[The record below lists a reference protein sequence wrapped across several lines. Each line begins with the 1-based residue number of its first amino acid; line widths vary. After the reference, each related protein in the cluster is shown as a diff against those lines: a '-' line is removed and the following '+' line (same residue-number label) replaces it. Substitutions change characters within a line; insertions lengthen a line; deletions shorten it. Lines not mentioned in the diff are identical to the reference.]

1 MKTRFI
7 LLSGAALAVGAA
19 GIVPAYAQSAE
30 PPAAV
35 VADAQPQPQSDSNA
49 LPDIIVTAQ
58 RTSQSLQRVPIAVTA
73 VTAADLASRQVT
85 NSLSLDTAVPNLTLT
100 ENGVSATPFLRGVGS
115 NQSNPNDEA
124 SVATYIDGVY
134 IPSVTGNIFKFN
146 NVERIEVLK
155 GPQGTLFGRNAT
167 GGVIQII
174 TRDPVQQPLID
185 ASIGYGTF
193 NTLEGQAYVS
203 GGLADNLAA
212 DLAFSIDRN
221 GDGYGRDINRNAD
234 IFLHNQLGLR
244 SKILWTPGS
253 TTEIRLTGDYSRLH
267 STGAD
272 YQLAQGVIG
281 ADGVTSYPGKRRTDT
296 DFANKADNEVYGFSL
311 RIDQD
316 LSFARLV
323 SISGYRHVVGDFHL
337 DQDATPTPVVQATI
351 NQFAESF
358 SQEIQLLSK
367 KDSKIDWLIGGYFF
381 DAKYAYDP
389 LQIAGL
395 AAAPLPN
402 IQLFGTQRTKSY
414 SGYGQATVPIFTDTK
429 LTAGLRYT
437 YETQDTDGHTE
448 SGGVTFPHAPNPL
461 CGSATTNCPQSQ
473 SINKLTWRA
482 ALDHNF
488 SSDVLGYLSYN
499 RGIKSGGFNM
509 INAGTPGYRPEVL
522 DAYEAGLKMQLFD
535 HKVRFNVAAFIY
547 NYKDI
552 QVFNITG
559 GGAVL
564 TTNAAAARVHGIDA
578 DLTIKATRY
587 FTISVGFGWLDGKYT
602 DFPNATFTPSSPLLG
617 GQTSVDATGNHMIY
631 APKTSGNLSLDY
643 RIPSSFGEFGLN
655 ATGSYR
661 DKVFVSAANR
671 LFIPAYVVVNGAL
684 SWTSPDKRYGVQVWA
699 RNLLDKDYYLNRT
712 EQALGDIQFL
722 APPRTVGVTISFKNR

>member
-1 MKTRFI
+1 MKTRVM
-7 LLSGAALAVGAA
+7 LLSGAALAFGATA
-19 GIVPAYAQSAE
+19 PAYAQSAG
-30 PPAAV
+30 PAVPDPQAQ
-35 VADAQPQPQSDSNA
+35 ADGNK
-49 LPDIIVTAQ
+49 LPDIVVTAQ
-58 RTSQSLQRVPIAVTA
+58 RTSQSLQKVPIAVTA
-73 VTAADLASRQVT
+73 ITANDLASRQVT
-85 NSLSLDTAVPNLTLT
+85 TTLNLEAAVPNLTLT
-100 ENGVSATPFLRGVGS
+100 ENGVSVTPFLRGVGS

-174 TRDPVQQPLID
+174 TRDPTQKPLVD

-193 NTLEGQAYVS
+193 NTLEAQAYIS
-203 GGLADNLAA
+203 GGLASNLAA
-212 DLAFSIDRN
+212 DIAFSFDRN

-234 IFLHNQLGLR
+234 IFLRNQLGVR
-244 SKILWTPGS
+244 SKILWTPGA

-267 STGAD
+267 STGTD

-281 ADGVTSYPGKRRTDT
+281 ADGVTSYPGVRRTNT
-296 DFANKADNEVYGFSL
+296 DFPNKGNNEVYGFSL
-311 RIDQD
+311 RVDQD
-316 LSFARLV
+316 LGFARFA
-323 SISGYRHVVGDFHL
+323 SISGYRHVTGLFQL
-337 DQDATPTPVVQATI
+337 DQDATPTPIVKATI

-358 SQEIQLLSK
+358 SQEVQLLSK
-367 KDSKIDWLIGGYFF
+367 KSSKIDWLVGGYFF
-381 DAKYAYDP
+381 VAKYAYTP
-389 LQIAGL
+389 LQIAGF
-395 AAAPLPN
+395 AAAPLPYVD
-402 IQLFGTQRTKSY
+402 LFGSQKTHSY
-414 SGYGQATVPIFTDTK
+414 SAYGQATVPIFTDTK

-437 YETQDTDGHTE
+437 YEKQDTDGYTE
-448 SGGVTFPHAPNPL
+448 SGGVVFPHAPNPL
-461 CGSATTNCPQSQ
+461 CAGAVTNCPQSQ
-473 SINKLTWRA
+473 NIKKLTWRA

-488 SSDVLGYLSYN
+488 SADILGYVSYN

-547 NYKDI
+547 DYKDI

-578 DLTIKATRY
+578 DLTIKASR
-587 FTISVGFGWLDGKYT
+587 FLTITAGAGWLDGKYT
-602 DFPNATFTPSSPLLG
+602 DFPNATYTPPSPLMG
-617 GQTSVDATGNHMIY
+617 GQTSIDATGNQMIY
-631 APKTSGNLSLDY
+631 APRVSANASIDY
-643 RIPSSFGEFGLN
+643 RIPSSFGEFGIN
-655 ATGSYR
+655 ASVSYR
-661 DKVFVSAANR
+661 DKLFVSAANR
-671 LFIPAYVVVNGAL
+671 LAIPAFAVVNGTL
-684 SWTSPDKRYGVQVWA
+684 SWTSKDKRYGVQVWA
-699 RNLLDKDYYLNRT
+699 RNLLNKDYYLNRT

-722 APPRTVGVTISFKNR
+722 APPRTVGVTISFRNR

>member
-1 MKTRFI
+1 MRTRA
-7 LLSGAALAVGAA
+7 LLLGGVSLGLCFAS
-19 GIVPAYAQSAE
+19 PCQAQSA
-30 PPAAV
+30 PAGPDDQN
-35 VADAQPQPQSDSNA
+35 ADQQAAAGSEGLA
-49 LPDIIVTAQ
+49 DIVVTAQ
-58 RTSQSLQRVPIAVTA
+58 RTSQSLQKVPIAVTA
-73 VTAADLASRQVT
+73 VTADDLASRQVT
-85 NSLSLDTAVPNLTLT
+85 SSLNLDTAVPNLTLT

-174 TRDPVQQPLID
+174 TRDPTQRPLVD
-185 ASIGYGTF
+185 ASVGYGSF
-193 NTLEGQAYVS
+193 DTLEAQAYLSS
-203 GGLADNLAA
+203 GLGSNLAA
-212 DLAFSIDRN
+212 DIAFSLDRN
-221 GDGYGRDINRNAD
+221 GNGYGKDINRNAD
-234 IFLHNQLGLR
+234 IFLHNQVAVR

-253 TTEIRLTGDYSRLH
+253 NTEIRLTGDYSRLR

-281 ADGVTSYPGKRRTDT
+281 IDGVTGYPGKRKTNT
-296 DFANKADNEVYGFSL
+296 DFRNTANNEVYGFSL
-311 RIDQD
+311 RVDQD
-316 LSFARLV
+316 LNFARLV
-323 SISGYRHVVGDFHL
+323 SISGYRHVTGEFHL
-337 DQDATPTPVVQATI
+337 DQDATPLPLVQATI

-358 SQEIQLLSK
+358 SQEVQLLSK

-381 DAKYAYDP
+381 DAKYAYTP
-389 LQIAGL
+389 LRIAGI
-395 AAAPLPN
+395 AAGGLPN
-402 IQLFGTQRTKSY
+402 VDAFGSQKTRSY
-414 SGYGQATVPIFTDTK
+414 SAYGQATVPVTDDTK
-429 LTAGLRYT
+429 LTGGLRYT
-437 YETQDTDGHTE
+437 YETQDTDGYNA
-448 SGGVTFPHAPNPL
+448 SGGVIFPHPPNPL

-473 SINKLTWRA
+473 SIKKLTWRA

-488 SSDVLGYLSYN
+488 SSDILGYLSYN

-509 INAGTPGYRPEVL
+509 INPGTPGYRPEVL
-522 DAYEAGLKMQLFD
+522 DSYEAGLKMQLFD
-535 HKVRFNVAAFIY
+535 NKVRFNVAAFIY
-547 NYKDI
+547 SYKDI

-578 DLTIKATRY
+578 DLTIKASRY
-587 FTISVGFGWLDGKYT
+587 FTISAGFGWLDGKYT

-617 GQTSVDATGNHMIY
+617 PQTVVNATGNDMIY
-631 APKTSGNLSLDY
+631 APRTSGNLSLDY
-643 RIPSSFGEFGLN
+643 RIPTSFGEFGLN

-671 LFIPAYVVVNGAL
+671 LFIPAYAVVNTTIG
-684 SWTSPDKRYGVQVWA
+684 WTSPDKRYGVQFWV
-699 RNLLDKDYYLNRT
+699 RNLFDKDYYLNRT

-722 APPRTVGVTISFKNR
+722 APPRTVGVTVSFKNR

>member
-1 MKTRFI
+1 MKTRVM
-7 LLSGAALAVGAA
+7 LLSGVALAFGAA
-19 GIVPAYAQSAE
+19 APAYAQSTE
-30 PPAAV
+30 PSAA
-35 VADAQPQPQSDSNA
+35 AKPQADSNA
-49 LPDIIVTAQ
+49 LPDIVVTAQ
-58 RTSQSLQRVPIAVTA
+58 RTSQSLQKVPIAVTA
-73 VTAADLASRQVT
+73 ITADDLTSRQVT
-85 NSLSLDTAVPNLTLT
+85 TTLNLEAAVPNLTLT
-100 ENGVSATPFLRGVGS
+100 ENGVSVTPFLRGVGS

-174 TRDPVQQPLID
+174 TRDPVHQPLVD
-185 ASIGYGTF
+185 ASIGYGTY
-193 NTLEGQAYVS
+193 NTLEAQAYLS
-203 GGLADNLAA
+203 AGLGKDLAV
-212 DLAFSIDRN
+212 DLAFSFDRN
-221 GDGYGRDINRNAD
+221 GDGYGRDINRKAD
-234 IFLHNQLGLR
+234 IFLRNQLGFR

-253 TTEIRLTGDYSRLH
+253 STEIRLTGDYSRLH
-267 STGAD
+267 STGTD

-281 ADGVTSYPGKRRTDT
+281 ADGVTSYPGERKTNT
-296 DFANKADNEVYGFSL
+296 DFANKGDNEVYGASL

-316 LSFARLV
+316 LGFARLA

-337 DQDATPTPVVQATI
+337 DQDATPTPIVQATI

-358 SQEIQLLSK
+358 SQEVQLLSK
-367 KDSKIDWLIGGYFF
+367 KDSKIDWLLGGYFF

-389 LQIAGL
+389 LQIAGF

-402 IQLFGTQRTKSY
+402 IQLFGSQKTRSY
-414 SGYGQATVPIFTDTK
+414 SAYGQATVPIFADTK

-437 YETQDTDGHTE
+437 NETQDTDGHTE
-448 SGGVTFPHAPNPL
+448 SGGVVFPHAPNPL
-461 CGSATTNCPQSQ
+461 CAGAVTNCPQSQ
-473 SINKLTWRA
+473 SIRKLTWRA

-488 SSDVLGYLSYN
+488 TSDILGYLSYN

-547 NYKDI
+547 DYKDI

-578 DLTIKATRY
+578 DLTIKASRY
-587 FTISVGFGWLDGKYT
+587 FTISAGFGWLDGKYT
-602 DFPNATFTPSSPLLG
+602 DFPNATYTPSSPLLG
-617 GQTSVDATGNHMIY
+617 GQTSIDATGNDMIY
-631 APKTSGNLSLDY
+631 APRTSGNLSADY
-643 RIPSSFGEFGLN
+643 RIPSSFGEFGIN
-655 ATGSYR
+655 ASVSYR
-661 DKVFVSAANR
+661 DKLFVSAANR
-671 LFIPAYVVVNGAL
+671 LFIPAFAVVNGTL
-684 SWTSPDKRYGVQVWA
+684 SWTSSDKRYGVQIWA
-699 RNLLDKDYYLNRT
+699 RNLLNKDYYLNRT

-722 APPRTVGVTISFKNR
+722 APPRTVGITVSFKNR

>member
-1 MKTRFI
+1 M
-7 LLSGAALAVGAA
+7 LLSGVALAVGVAA
-19 GIVPAYAQSAE
+19 PAYAQSVE
-30 PPAAV
+30 PAA
-35 VADAQPQPQSDSNA
+35 AGAQPQADDTA

-58 RTSQSLQRVPIAVTA
+58 RTSQSLQQVPIAVTA
-73 VTAADLASRQVT
+73 VTAGDLASRQVMNT
-85 NSLSLDTAVPNLTLT
+85 LNLDTAVPNLTLS
-100 ENGVSATPFLRGVGS
+100 ENGVSVTPFLRGVGS

-174 TRDPVQQPLID
+174 TRDPVQQPLVD
-185 ASIGYGTF
+185 ASVGYGTF
-193 NTLEGQAYVS
+193 NTLEAQAYVS
-203 GGLADNLAA
+203 GGLASNLAA
-212 DLAFSIDRN
+212 DLAFSFDRN
-221 GDGYGRDINRNAD
+221 GDGYGKDINRNAD
-234 IFLHNQLGLR
+234 IFLRNQLGLR
-244 SKILWTPGS
+244 SKILWTPGAN
-253 TTEIRLTGDYSRLH
+253 TEIRLTGDYSRLK

-272 YQLAQGVIG
+272 YQLAPGVIG
-281 ADGVTSYPGKRRTDT
+281 ADGVTGYPGKRKTNT
-296 DFANKADNEVYGFSL
+296 DFRNTADNEVYGFSL

-316 LSFARLV
+316 LDFARLV
-323 SISGYRHVVGDFHL
+323 SISGYRHVTGEFQL
-337 DQDATPTPVVQATI
+337 DQDATPTPIVQATI

-367 KDSKIDWLIGGYFF
+367 KDSTIDWLIGGYFF
-381 DAKYAYDP
+381 DAKYAYTP
-389 LQIAGL
+389 LRIAGF

-402 IQLFGTQRTKSY
+402 IDLFGSQKTRSY
-414 SGYGQATVPIFTDTK
+414 SGYGQATVPIFADTK
-429 LTAGLRYT
+429 LTGGLRYT
-437 YETQDTDGHTE
+437 YETQDTDGYTE
-448 SGGVTFPHAPNPL
+448 SGGVVFPHAPNPL
-461 CGSATTNCPQSQ
+461 CPGATTHCPQSQ
-473 SINKLTWRA
+473 NIKKLTWRA
-482 ALDHNF
+482 ALDHSF
-488 SSDVLGYLSYN
+488 SSDILGYLSYN

-535 HKVRFNVAAFIY
+535 HKVRFNIAAFIY
-547 NYKDI
+547 DYKDI

-564 TTNAAAARVHGIDA
+564 TTNAAAARVHGVDA
-578 DLTIKATRY
+578 DLTIKASRY
-587 FTISVGFGWLDGKYT
+587 FTISAGAGWLDGKYT

-617 GQTSVDATGNHMIY
+617 GQSSVNATGNDMIY
-631 APKTSGNLSLDY
+631 APRVSGNLSLDY
-643 RIPSSFGEFGLN
+643 RIPTSFGDIGLN

-671 LFIPAYVVVNGAL
+671 LFIPSYAVVNTTLG
-684 SWTSPDKRYGVQVWA
+684 WTSPDKRYGVQFWV
-699 RNLLDKDYYLNRT
+699 RNLFDKDYYLNRT

-722 APPRTVGVTISFKNR
+722 APPRTVGVTVSFKNR